1 MRRPG
6 PIAHTSRV
14 TGVEWAVLAIATLVG
29 VSVQS
34 TVGFGFAFFVAP
46 ALFLT
51 GSAAEAVIL
60 LLALGTLVN
69 LLMLYGEKR
78 PRGGFWPTVLP
89 MVLWS
94 LPGLAVGYLGL
105 VLVPKEALQILVGL
119 VIIAACLSKLRDV
132 ETAEVGRVTGSAA
145 LAGLSSGALTS
156 ATGLNGPPL
165 LPWAT
170 RFSSTPNEM
179 RHLVAAGLLALNSM
193 GLLLVTIGGGGE
205 GGLGDTALTFAILTP
220 LVLLG
225 HRVGRFVL
233 TRLDA
238 AGHRRIVLAA
248 AGLTGTAS
256 VVIGGIALL

>member
-1 MRRPG
+1 M
-6 PIAHTSRV
+6 
-14 TGVEWAVLAIATLVG
+14 TGAEWAVLGVATLVG

-46 ALFLT
+46 ALFFT

-69 LLMLYGEKR
+69 VLMLYGEKR
-78 PRGGFWPTVLP
+78 VRGGFWPIVLP

-94 LPGLAVGYLGL
+94 LPGLALGYAGL
-105 VLVPKEALQILVGL
+105 VLVPKEVLQILVGL
-119 VIIAACLSKLRDV
+119 VIIAACLSRAEDV
-132 ETAEVGRVTGSAA
+132 ESAEVGRVAGSAA

-156 ATGLNGPPL
+156 STGLNGPPL
-165 LPWAT
+165 LLWAT

-193 GLLLVTIGGGGE
+193 GFLLVTIGGGS
-205 GGLGDTALTFAILTP
+205 GGLGDTALTFAVLTP
-220 LVLLG
+220 LVLAG
-225 HRVGRFVL
+225 HQVGRLLL

-248 AGLTGTAS
+248 AALTGTAS
-256 VVIGGIALL
+256 VVLGAVNLI